1 MEGSYDHHLRGSECI
16 LIVDD
21 EQSLRDVAEYVLRKL
36 GYTTLLAADGESALH
51 IYQERKDEIS
61 LVVLDLIMP
70 GLGGR
75 RCLEELLKMD
85 PQARIVV
92 VSGYTDEEPPSVFL
106 EAGARE
112 YVTKPY
118 DMKDLTRV
126 IRKVLDTGR

>member
-1 MEGSYDHHLRGSECI
+1 MRKLSSEESAMEGAYDQELRGSECI

-85 PQARIVV
+85 TQARIIV
-92 VSGYTDEEPPSVFL
+92 VSGYTDE
-106 EAGARE
+106 
-112 YVTKPY
+112 
-118 DMKDLTRV
+118 
-126 IRKVLDTGR
+126 